1 MRRRDLI
8 ALVGAAAMLSPPGNI
23 AAAGSKARRIGFLDG
38 GPEAMR
44 RPSFEVF
51 RRGMAERGYVEGKN
65 VVYDARYAEGR
76 FDRLP
81 QLARELIALSPDA
94 LLVATTPAATVAKA
108 ATSTLPIVIV
118 AVADPVGT
126 GLVQSIPKP
135 GGNITGITNITAELT
150 GKRLEIIKEIVPA
163 ATRIAVL
170 INPDDPNAASQL
182 RYAEAG
188 ARSLEVELQPIAA
201 IRSADDVD
209 TAFDA
214 AVQSGAAAAVRM
226 VDPLAFALAKQT
238 AAAERKYRLPVI
250 YAFRY
255 NASAGS
261 LVSYG
266 TYLPGQFG
274 QAADLMA
281 KILQG
286 AKPADIPV
294 EEPDKFELVVNL
306 KTAKALGLVVPQSLL
321 QRAGEVIE

>member
-1 MRRRDLI
+1 M
-8 ALVGAAAMLSPPGNI
+8 
-23 AAAGSKARRIGFLDG
+23 
-38 GPEAMR
+38 
-44 RPSFEVF
+44 F
-51 RRGMAERGYVEGKN
+51 RRGMAERGYVEGNN

-108 ATSTLPIVIV
+108 ASSTLPMVIV

-126 GLVQSIPKP
+126 GLVRSLPKP

-182 RYAEAG
+182 RYAELA

-201 IRSADDVD
+201 IRSAADVD
-209 TAFDA
+209 KAFDA
-214 AVQSGAAAAVRM
+214 AVQSGAAAAIRM
-226 VDPLAFALAKQT
+226 VDPLVRALAKQT
-238 AAAERKYRLPVI
+238 AAAEFKYRLPVV

-255 NASAGS
+255 NADAGS

-266 TYLPGQFG
+266 TDLPVQFG
-274 QAADLMA
+274 QAAALMA
-281 KILQG
+281 KILKG

-294 EEPDKFELVVNL
+294 EQPDRFELVINL
-306 KTAKALGLVVPQSLL
+306 KTAKALGITVPQSLL
-321 QRAGEVIE
+321 ARADEVIE